1 MNGQHNE
8 LKKKPVPR
16 NIFVKSQNIVSKRSS
31 KIFQWEKGRR
41 KKKIPIIHKAL
52 GTRMPSNISMATP
65 DFRKP

>member
-1 MNGQHNE
+1 M
-8 LKKKPVPR
+8 
-16 NIFVKSQNIVSKRSS
+16 KSQNIVSKRSS